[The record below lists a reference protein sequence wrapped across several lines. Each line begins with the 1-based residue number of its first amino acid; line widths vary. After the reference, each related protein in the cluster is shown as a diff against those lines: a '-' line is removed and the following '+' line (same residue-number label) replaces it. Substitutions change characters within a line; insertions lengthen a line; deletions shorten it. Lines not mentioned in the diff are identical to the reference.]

1 MDVVVVALITGMV
14 LLIVIA
20 VATLH
25 AQQSRQLR
33 LIEERLEA
41 MGAENKR
48 KEESLRFQRTEI
60 MDPISQ
66 LESQLINQDRK
77 FITEQEI
84 TMILKAREQVKQI
97 SDELKKIEAWRG
109 APYDLEWAEYLERLP
124 VLKGLYL
131 RAMQDQGLMEQTE
144 NVAPTVPTQPAPT
157 PVT

>member
-109 APYDLEWAEYLERLP
+109 APYEYHGEYR
-124 VLKGLYL
+124 
-131 RAMQDQGLMEQTE
+131 RHWRDQRREDCGFGG
-144 NVAPTVPTQPAPT
+144 
-157 PVT
+157 